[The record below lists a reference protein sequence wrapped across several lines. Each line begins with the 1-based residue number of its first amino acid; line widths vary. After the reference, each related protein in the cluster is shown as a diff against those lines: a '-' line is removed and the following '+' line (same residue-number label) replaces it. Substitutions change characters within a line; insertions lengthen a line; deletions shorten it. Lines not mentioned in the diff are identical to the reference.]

1 MRKGFLLVILSGVIL
16 AGVVMVLAGRHS
28 PFGKKN
34 TSFASEPQKEITRIV
49 MSDGD
54 RELVLLNANG
64 RWMINGKT
72 ETRKS
77 SVSHILRILKE
88 MTIKSPVSP
97 GLFDSVVVRK
107 NIEPVRV
114 KAYENRR
121 LLSNFLVYKTTS
133 NIYGNIMKKSERAKP
148 FIVSVPGQDT
158 DIGSAFTMN
167 ELYWQPYT
175 IFNLL
180 PSEIVSVR
188 FENLADTSSSFSIF
202 KSGKTFEFIPPGT
215 NTITWDSV
223 LIRRYLT
230 YFTFIPFES
239 WALNLHEEE
248 KEKILAESASYR
260 IDVKTADREI
270 VLSLWERKNP
280 DGTTDSDRLY
290 GKLAGTDQL
299 FIVRYFD
306 IDPVLK
312 KREYFI
318 RKE

>member
-1 MRKGFLLVILSGVIL
+1 MRKGILLISVVIL
-16 AGVVMVLAGRHS
+16 AGAVMVLAGRHS

-34 TSFASEPQKEITRIV
+34 TSFAAEPQREITKIV
-49 MSDGD
+49 MSGSD
-54 RELVLLNANG
+54 RELVLLNPDG

-97 GLFDSVVVRK
+97 GLFDSVVVR
-107 NIEPVRV
+107 NDIEPVRV
-114 KAYENRR
+114 KAFENRK
-121 LLSNFLVYKTTS
+121 LLTDFLVYKTTS

-148 FIVSVPGQDT
+148 FIVFVPGQDA
-158 DIGSAFTMN
+158 DIGSAFTLN

-180 PSEIVSVR
+180 PSEIISVK

-202 KSGKTFEFIPPGT
+202 RSGKTYEFIPFRI
-215 NTITWDSV
+215 NTSASDSV
-223 LIRRYLT
+223 LVRRYLT

-239 WALNLHEEE
+239 WALAMNQEER
-248 KEKILAESASYR
+248 EKILAESPAYR
-260 IDVKTADREI
+260 IDVKTHDREI

-290 GKLAGTDQL
+290 GKLADTDQL
-299 FIVRYFD
+299 LIVRYFD
-306 IDPVLK
+306 IDPILK

-318 RKE
+318 RK